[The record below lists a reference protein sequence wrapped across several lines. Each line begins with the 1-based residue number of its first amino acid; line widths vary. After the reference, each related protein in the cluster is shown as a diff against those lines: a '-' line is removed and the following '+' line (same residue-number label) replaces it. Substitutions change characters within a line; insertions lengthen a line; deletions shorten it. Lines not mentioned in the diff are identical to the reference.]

1 MPRQSLASGVSPHRK
16 IDNTG
21 SIVKHSEPTHWEEYM
36 VRERKSTKI
45 AVIFSVLLAL
55 TVVLLIPV
63 PVYAQ
68 VSGATITGTVSDAS
82 GAVIPNAQ
90 ISIKNV
96 ATGEVRAA
104 TTDPAGFYTAR

>member
-1 MPRQSLASGVSPHRK
+1 M
-16 IDNTG
+16 
-21 SIVKHSEPTHWEEYM
+21 KHSEPIHWEEYM
-36 VRERKSTKI
+36 VRERKSIEI

-63 PVYAQ
+63 RVYAQ

-82 GAVIPNAQ
+82 GAVIPQAQ

-104 TTDPAGFYTAR
+104 TTDTAGFFSGTHLFSGQKESTETTS